1 MADDLFDCDVE
12 LNVFDHL
19 WKPVE
24 HDGWTW
30 VQTMTAAPETYSL
43 FDASGELMGDVYQRW
58 DRVICWAPF
67 TWAEEAYRSQEDVG
81 KYGFDEVGQRER
93 HFAKIG
99 AALSDWVRRKRED
112 GVDIPLLRD
121 THAYYYE
128 TGNGHN
134 PMTIEEHEY
143 DAGWPPPTENRPAPA
158 IAVDDWQAEQAQ
170 DWHCEGY
177 RLRDET
183 GQLRG
188 DVQVRL
194 GVVRAVAARPEDADE
209 MDPSHNPDYYI
220 FDHDRTCRGQI
231 VLQERLRPMALAF
244 EPDERETWLRKA
256 VEAIRATP
264 DPDRAWPPE
273 TLGAWGTLGQRL
285 FPTSRRDLPPS
296 PEKPALPPEAED

>member
-1 MADDLFDCDVE
+1 MADDPFDCDVE

-30 VQTMTAAPETYSL
+30 VQTITAAPENYLL

-58 DRVICWAPF
+58 NRVICWAPF
-67 TWAEEAYRSQEDVG
+67 TWAEEAYRSEEDVG
-81 KYGFDEVGQRER
+81 IYGFDDEGQRRR

-121 THAYYYE
+121 THAYYFE
-128 TGNGHN
+128 TGNGHI
-134 PMTIEEHEY
+134 PMTTEKHEY
-143 DAGWPPPTENRPAPA
+143 RDGWPPPTENRPAPA
-158 IAVDDWQAEQAQ
+158 IAIEDWQAEKARYW
-170 DWHCEGY
+170 DCEGY

-188 DVQVRL
+188 NVQVRL

-209 MDPSHNPDYYI
+209 VDPTRNPDNR
-220 FDHDRTCRGQI
+220 FDYKGKTCRGQI
-231 VLQERLRPMALAF
+231 VLQERLRPMALTF

-256 VEAIRATP
+256 IEAIRATP

-273 TLGAWGTLGQRL
+273 TLGAWGTPGQRL

-296 PEKPALPPEAED
+296 PEKPVLPPEAED

>member
-1 MADDLFDCDVE
+1 MADDLFGYDE
-12 LNVFDHL
+12 EFNYYDHL
-19 WKPVE
+19 WTPVE

-43 FDASGELMGDVYQRW
+43 FDAHGELMGDVYQRW

-67 TWAEEAYRSQEDVG
+67 TWAEEAYRSEEDVG
-81 KYGFDEVGQRER
+81 KYGFDDEGQRRR

-143 DAGWPPPTENRPAPA
+143 DAGWPPPTENRPAPT
-158 IAVDDWQAEQAQ
+158 IAVDDWQAESTQ

-183 GQLRG
+183 EQLRG

-194 GVVRAVAARPEDADE
+194 GVVRAVAARPEDANE
-209 MDPSHNPDYYI
+209 VDPTRNPDNRFYYKG
-220 FDHDRTCRGQI
+220 HTCRGQI

-244 EPDERETWLRKA
+244 EPGERETWLRK
-256 VEAIRATP
+256 VVDAIRTTP

-273 TLGAWGTLGQRL
+273 TLGAWGTLGQQM
-285 FPTSRRDLPPS
+285 FPASRRDLPPG
-296 PEKPALPPEAED
+296 PEKLVLPPEAED

>member
-1 MADDLFDCDVE
+1 MADDLFGYDE
-12 LNVFDHL
+12 EFNYFDHL
-19 WKPVE
+19 WTPDE

-30 VQTMTAAPETYSL
+30 VQTMAFAPETYSL
-43 FDASGELMGDVYQRW
+43 FDAHGELMGAVYQRW
-58 DRVICWAPF
+58 NRVICWAPF
-67 TWAEEAYRSQEDVG
+67 TWAEEAYRSEEDVDE
-81 KYGFDEVGQRER
+81 YGFDDEPGNAER

-99 AALSDWVRRKRED
+99 ATLSDWVRRKRED

-121 THAYYYE
+121 THAYYFE
-128 TGNGHN
+128 TGGHN

-143 DAGWPPPTENRPAPA
+143 DAGWPPPTENRPAPT
-158 IAVDDWQAEQAQ
+158 IAVEDWQAESTRG
-170 DWHCEGY
+170 WHCEGY

-188 DVQVRL
+188 DMQIRL

-209 MDPSHNPDYYI
+209 LDPTRNPDNRFHYKGQ
-220 FDHDRTCRGQI
+220 TCRGQI

-244 EPDERETWLRKA
+244 EPGERETWLRKA
-256 VEAIRATP
+256 IEAIRATP

-273 TLGAWGTLGQRL
+273 TLGAWGTPGQQM

>member
-1 MADDLFDCDVE
+1 MADDLFGYPDE
-12 LNVFDHL
+12 FGYFDHL
-19 WKPVE
+19 WKPE
-24 HDGWTW
+24 RHDGWTW
-30 VQTMTAAPETYSL
+30 VETMPAAPETYSL
-43 FDASGELMGDVYQRW
+43 FDADGELMGAVYQRW
-58 DRVICWAPF
+58 TRVICWAPF
-67 TWAEEAYRSQEDVG
+67 TWAEEAYRSEEDVG
-81 KYGFDEVGQRER
+81 KYGFDDEGQRRR

-99 AALSDWVRRKRED
+99 AALSDWVRRKQED

-128 TGNGHN
+128 TGNGHV
-134 PMTIEEHEY
+134 PMTIEENEY
-143 DAGWPPPTENRPAPA
+143 NWELPLDRSAPA
-158 IAVDDWQAEQAQ
+158 IAIDDWQAEPTRC
-170 DWHCEGY
+170 WFCEGY

-188 DVQVRL
+188 DMQVRL
-194 GVVRAVAARPEDADE
+194 GVVRAVAARPEDADKL
-209 MDPSHNPDYYI
+209 DPARNPNYSYSEER
-220 FDHDRTCRGQI
+220 RTCRGQI

-273 TLGAWGTLGQRL
+273 TLGAWGTPGQRL

-296 PEKPALPPEAED
+296 PEKPVLPPEAED

>member
-1 MADDLFDCDVE
+1 MMADDLFGYPDEFGD
-12 LNVFDHL
+12 LDRL
-19 WKPVE
+19 WKPE
-24 HDGWTW
+24 RHDGWTW
-30 VQTMTAAPETYSL
+30 VQTMTAAPETYLL

-58 DRVICWAPF
+58 NRVICWAPF
-67 TWAEEAYRSQEDVG
+67 TWAEEAYRSEEDVG
-81 KYGFDEVGQRER
+81 KYGFDDEGQRWR

-99 AALSDWVRRKRED
+99 AALRDWVRRKRED

-128 TGNGHN
+128 TSNGHN
-134 PMTIEEHEY
+134 PMTIEENKYKWELPL
-143 DAGWPPPTENRPAPA
+143 DRSAPA
-158 IAVDDWQAEQAQ
+158 IAIDDWQAEQARG
-170 DWHCEGY
+170 WHCEGY

-188 DVQVRL
+188 DMQVRL
-194 GVVRAVAARPEDADE
+194 GVVRAVAARPEDADKL
-209 MDPSHNPDYYI
+209 DPTRNPDKRYLY
-220 FDHDRTCRGQI
+220 DDRTCRGQI

-256 VEAIRATP
+256 IEAIRATP

-273 TLGAWGTLGQRL
+273 TLGAWGTPGQRL

-296 PEKPALPPEAED
+296 PEKPVLPPQAED

>member
-1 MADDLFDCDVE
+1 MADNLFGYDEE

-30 VQTMTAAPETYSL
+30 VQTITGAPENYLL
-43 FDASGELMGDVYQRW
+43 FDAHGELMGDVYQRG

-67 TWAEEAYRSQEDVG
+67 TWAEEAYRSEEDVG
-81 KYGFDEVGQRER
+81 KYGFDDEGQRRR
-93 HFAKIG
+93 HFEKIG
-99 AALSDWVRRKRED
+99 AALSDWVRRKQED

-121 THAYYYE
+121 THAYYFE
-128 TGNGHN
+128 TGNGHI

-143 DAGWPPPTENRPAPA
+143 DAGWPPPTENRPAPT
-158 IAVDDWQAEQAQ
+158 IAVEDWQAESTQG
-170 DWHCEGY
+170 WHCEGY

-188 DVQVRL
+188 DMQVRL

-220 FDHDRTCRGQI
+220 FDHDLTCRGQI

-244 EPDERETWLRKA
+244 EPGERETWLRKA
-256 VEAIRATP
+256 IEAIRATP
-264 DPDRAWPPE
+264 DPDRAWPPD

-285 FPTSRRDLPPS
+285 LPTSRRDLPPN
-296 PEKPALPPEAED
+296 PEKPVLPPQAED

>member
-1 MADDLFDCDVE
+1 MADDPFDCDVE

-58 DRVICWAPF
+58 NRVICWAPF
-67 TWAEEAYRSQEDVG
+67 TWADEAYRSEEDVG
-81 KYGFDEVGQRER
+81 EYGFDDDGQRRR

-143 DAGWPPPTENRPAPA
+143 DAGWPPPTENRPAPI
-158 IAVDDWQAEQAQ
+158 IAVNDWQAESTRG
-170 DWHCEGY
+170 WHCEGY

-209 MDPSHNPDYYI
+209 MDPSHNPDYHI
-220 FDHDRTCRGQI
+220 FDYDRTCRGQI

-244 EPDERETWLRKA
+244 EPGERGIWLRKA
-256 VEAIRATP
+256 IEAIRATP

-273 TLGAWGTLGQRL
+273 TLGAWGTPGQQM
-285 FPTSRRDLPPS
+285 FPASRRGP
-296 PEKPALPPEAED
+296 LPPEAED